1 MRVRSQRLTGRQRQ
15 VLDYLITRAQEK
27 GYAPSVREIAAALGL
42 RSPSTVHQHLT
53 ALEQKGHIHRNGER
67 MRAVEVVD
75 KTLLRGRD
83 TVMLPLVG
91 RVSAGPPTLADEQV
105 EEHVAVPRG
114 ILGDVAG
121 CFLLRVKG
129 DSMNGA
135 GIIPDDIVVVKR
147 HPIASP
153 GEIVVALLGEEATV
167 KRFVLD
173 EGTPILMP
181 ANPSYAPIRGEFQ
194 IIGRVIGLLR
204 AYQGGYG
211 CS

>member
-1 MRVRSQRLTGRQRQ
+1 MRSQRLTGRQRQ
-15 VLDYLITRAQEK
+15 ILDYLVNRAQEK

-83 TVMLPLVG
+83 SVMLPLVG
-91 RVSAGPPTLADEQV
+91 RVAAGPPTLADEQV
-105 EEHVAVPRG
+105 EDHVAVPRA

-135 GIIPDDIVVVKR
+135 GIMPDDIVVVKR
-147 HPIASP
+147 QPVASP

-194 IIGRVIGLLR
+194 IIGRVMGLLR

>member
-1 MRVRSQRLTGRQRQ
+1 MRSQRLTGRQRQ
-15 VLDYLITRAQEK
+15 ILDYLITRVQEK

-135 GIIPDDIVVVKR
+135 GIMPDDIVVVKR
-147 HPIASP
+147 QPVASP

-181 ANPSYAPIRGEFQ
+181 ANPLYAPIRGEFQ
-194 IIGRVIGLLR
+194 IIGRVMGLLR